1 MTDIRR
7 RAFMRNTAAGL
18 AAGTLACQ
26 GLPAAASDTEG
37 STESREEAKHAMS
50 DVRLKAMTM
59 ERVDTH
65 SHWQPKQAALKDI
78 ARGLGDFTQS
88 PGMSFSRQLALG
100 SRKLYGIDAGLFLR
114 PDSPEELFEKAAE
127 LRAKGPA
134 AALEAALDVGDISI
148 QFCFSGF
155 RPEHASHAKLSS
167 RLRLLAYID
176 QAIAGQDRAFCPDGR
191 DMKFNY
197 FDSIS
202 GHFVGPKTLADYLD
216 ALDAA
221 IDSWRSH
228 GVVGMKTAFA
238 YTIGLEFSDPS
249 LEEAQSAFTKKQDM
263 TPEEIT
269 TVQHYAFRHAL
280 LACQRNEL
288 PVVVH
293 TGFQIWGHS
302 DLRQSNPMH
311 LHNLLVDKRYK
322 DITWVLLHGGN
333 PYVGETTYLAR
344 MFPNVNIDFTWISW
358 MTRARFRMALAEW
371 IEIVPHGKFCFG
383 SDSSCPESI
392 VGTGEITREVI
403 ANVLEDQIARRIID
417 ERIALDFIEHTYVKT
432 PTRLFQL

>member
-1 MTDIRR
+1 
-7 RAFMRNTAAGL
+7 MR
-18 AAGTLACQ
+18 
-26 GLPAAASDTEG
+26 E
-37 STESREEAKHAMS
+37 MS
-50 DVRLKAMTM
+50 DVRLQAMTM

-65 SHWQPKQAALKDI
+65 SHWQPKQAVLKDI
-78 ARGLGDFTQS
+78 ARGLADFTQS

-100 SRKLYGIDAGLFLR
+100 SRKLYGIDPGLFLR
-114 PDSPEELFEKAAE
+114 PDSPEDLFEKAAA

-134 AALEAALDVGDISI
+134 AALEAALDAGNISI

-155 RPEHASHAKLSS
+155 KPQHASHAKLSS

-176 QAIAGQDRAFCPDGR
+176 QAIAGRDRAFCPDGR
-191 DMKFNY
+191 DMEFNY
-197 FDSIS
+197 YESIG
-202 GHFVGPKTLADYLD
+202 GHFAGPKTLADYLD

-238 YTIGLEFSDPS
+238 YTIGLKFSDPS
-249 LEEAQSAFTKKQDM
+249 LEEAQTAFAKKQDM
-263 TPEEIT
+263 TPEEIA

-383 SDSSCPESI
+383 SDSNCPESI

-403 ANVLEDQIARRIID
+403 ANVLEDLIARRIID
-417 ERIALDFIEHTYVKT
+417 KKVALDFIEHTYVKT